1 MKISRCSEY
10 ATFGTHELST
20 NMIKALKDRKA
31 CLMANH
37 GQVAFGEN
45 LSKAFELAQE
55 VENICHQ
62 YIIALKMGEPKN
74 LSLAEMKKILEKV
87 KNYKKAVSY
96 MTKVGEHITLDIIG
110 TTKEYDPS
118 VFEKVINDI
127 AKAAKVTIL
136 NISKYKF
143 EPQGFT
149 ILALLAESHIS
160 FHTFPEKGI
169 ISFDFFT
176 CGKVSPSVAIDIIKK
191 EFEHKRIVKKE
202 FNRDTKSLYHDIY
215 SSPGLQ
221 KSYVVNDVLEDFKSK
236 VGQHI
241 EILDLEQF
249 GKSLFID
256 GEIQVASTD
265 EHLYSSTFV
274 GSGLNLNKDNE
285 RAAII
290 GGGDGGVAREC
301 ISKNFNF
308 IDWYE
313 LDPEV
318 VDVCN
323 KHLGDI
329 GKKATEKNSVKCVW
343 GDAFES
349 IKSVSDDT
357 YDHIFVDLNDD
368 QFCIDL
374 AAKNMDSLVRILK
387 PKGVITAQVGSQ
399 DKKPQQV
406 ENWLNVFNQNFGNAK
421 LSRVYIPSFDCSWNF
436 SSSINH

>member
-1 MKISRCSEY
+1 
-10 ATFGTHELST
+10 
-20 NMIKALKDRKA
+20 MI
-31 CLMANH
+31 
-37 GQVAFGEN
+37 
-45 LSKAFELAQE
+45 
-55 VENICHQ
+55 
-62 YIIALKMGEPKN
+62 
-74 LSLAEMKKILEKV
+74 
-87 KNYKKAVSY
+87 
-96 MTKVGEHITLDIIG
+96 KVGEHITLDIIG
-110 TTKEYDPS
+110 TTKEYDS
-118 VFEKVINDI
+118 SIYEKVIHKV
-127 AKAAKVTIL
+127 AEAANVTIL

-176 CGKVSPSVAIDIIKK
+176 CGKIRPSVAIDIIKA
-191 EFEHKRIVKKE
+191 EFKHKRIVIKE

-221 KSYVVNDVLEDFKSK
+221 KSYIVNDVLEDFKSK

-256 GEIQVASTD
+256 GEIQVATSD

-274 GSGLNLNKDNE
+274 NSGLKLNKDKE
-285 RAAII
+285 KAAII

-301 ISKNFNF
+301 ISKGFNF

-318 VDVCN
+318 VNVCN

-329 GKKATEKNSVKCVW
+329 SKKSTEKNSVKCIW

-349 IKSVSDDT
+349 IKTVEDDK
-357 YDHIFVDLNDD
+357 YDKIFVDLNDD

-374 AAKNMDSLVRILK
+374 ASKNMDSLVRILK
-387 PKGVITAQVGSQ
+387 PNGVITAQVGSE

-406 ENWLNVFNQNFGNAK
+406 KKWMDVFNKNFGNTT
-421 LSRVYIPSFDCSWNF
+421 LDRVYIPSFDCSWNF

>member
-1 MKISRCSEY
+1 M
-10 ATFGTHELST
+10 
-20 NMIKALKDRKA
+20 
-31 CLMANH
+31 
-37 GQVAFGEN
+37 V
-45 LSKAFELAQE
+45 
-55 VENICHQ
+55 
-62 YIIALKMGEPKN
+62 
-74 LSLAEMKKILEKV
+74 
-87 KNYKKAVSY
+87 
-96 MTKVGEHITLDIIG
+96 KVGEHITVDIIG
-110 TTKEYDPS
+110 TNKEYDPS
-118 VFEKVINDI
+118 IYEKVIKDI
-127 AKAAKVTIL
+127 ASAAKVTIL

-160 FHTFPEKGI
+160 IHTFPEKGI
-169 ISFDFFT
+169 VSFDFFT
-176 CGKVSPSVAIDIIKK
+176 CGKVSPSIALDIIKK
-191 EFEHKRIVKKE
+191 EFKYKRISIKE
-202 FNRDTKSLYHDIY
+202 FDRDTNSFYHDIY
-215 SSPGLQ
+215 SSPGLK
-221 KSYVVNDVLEDFKSK
+221 KSYIVKDVLEDFKSK

-241 EILDLEQF
+241 EILEIEQF
-249 GKSLFID
+249 GKALFID
-256 GEIQVASTD
+256 NEIQVAETD

-274 GSGLNLNKDNE
+274 GAGLELNQANE

-301 ISKNFNF
+301 ISKKFNF
-308 IDWYE
+308 IDWFE

-329 GKKATEKNSVKCVW
+329 GKKSTEKNSVKCVW

-349 IKSVSDDT
+349 IKSIEDDT

-399 DKKPQQV
+399 DKKPKQV
-406 ENWLNVFNQNFGNAK
+406 QNWMNVFNENFGNTK

>member
-1 MKISRCSEY
+1 
-10 ATFGTHELST
+10 
-20 NMIKALKDRKA
+20 
-31 CLMANH
+31 
-37 GQVAFGEN
+37 
-45 LSKAFELAQE
+45 
-55 VENICHQ
+55 
-62 YIIALKMGEPKN
+62 
-74 LSLAEMKKILEKV
+74 
-87 KNYKKAVSY
+87 
-96 MTKVGEHITLDIIG
+96 MTKVGEHITVDIIG
-110 TTKEYDPS
+110 TTKEYDSS
-118 VFEKVINDI
+118 VYEKVIKDI
-127 AKAAKVTIL
+127 ASAAKVTIL

-176 CGKVSPSVAIDIIKK
+176 CGKVSPSIAIEIIKK
-191 EFEHKRIVKKE
+191 EFKYKRLSIKE
-202 FNRDTKSLYHDIY
+202 FDRDTKSLYHDIY
-215 SSPGLQ
+215 SSPGLK
-221 KSYVVNDVLEDFKSK
+221 KSYIVKDVLEDFRSK

-249 GKSLFID
+249 GKALFID
-256 GEIQVASTD
+256 NEIQVAESD

-274 GSGLNLNKDNE
+274 GSGLELNQANE

-301 ISKNFNF
+301 ISKKFNF
-308 IDWYE
+308 IDWFE

-329 GKKATEKNSVKCVW
+329 GQKSTEKNSVKCVW

-349 IKSVSDDT
+349 IKSIEDDT

-399 DKKPQQV
+399 DKKPKQV
-406 ENWLNVFNQNFGNAK
+406 QNWMNVFNENFGNTK

>member
-1 MKISRCSEY
+1 
-10 ATFGTHELST
+10 
-20 NMIKALKDRKA
+20 
-31 CLMANH
+31 
-37 GQVAFGEN
+37 
-45 LSKAFELAQE
+45 
-55 VENICHQ
+55 
-62 YIIALKMGEPKN
+62 
-74 LSLAEMKKILEKV
+74 
-87 KNYKKAVSY
+87 
-96 MTKVGEHITLDIIG
+96 MTKVGEHITVDIIG

-118 VFEKVINDI
+118 VYEKVIKEI
-127 AKAAKVTIL
+127 AKAADVTIL

-176 CGKVSPSVAIDIIKK
+176 CGKVNPSIALEVIKK
-191 EFEHKRIVKKE
+191 EFKYKRLSIKE
-202 FNRDTKSLYHDIY
+202 FDRDTKSLYHDIY
-215 SSPGLQ
+215 SSPGLK
-221 KSYVVNDVLEDFKSK
+221 KSYVVKDVLEDFKSN

-249 GKSLFID
+249 GKALFID
-256 GEIQVASTD
+256 NEIQVAEND

-274 GSGLNLNKDNE
+274 GAGLELNQAKE

-301 ISKNFNF
+301 ISRKFNF
-308 IDWYE
+308 IDWFE

-318 VDVCN
+318 VEVCN

-329 GKKATEKNSVKCVW
+329 GKKSTEKNSVKCVW

-349 IKSVSDDT
+349 IKSIEDDT

-399 DKKPQQV
+399 DKKPKQV
-406 ENWLNVFNQNFGNAK
+406 QNWMNVFNENFGNTK
-421 LSRVYIPSFDCSWNF
+421 LSRIYIPSFDCSWNF

>member
-1 MKISRCSEY
+1 
-10 ATFGTHELST
+10 
-20 NMIKALKDRKA
+20 MI
-31 CLMANH
+31 
-37 GQVAFGEN
+37 
-45 LSKAFELAQE
+45 
-55 VENICHQ
+55 
-62 YIIALKMGEPKN
+62 
-74 LSLAEMKKILEKV
+74 
-87 KNYKKAVSY
+87 
-96 MTKVGEHITLDIIG
+96 KVGEHITLDIIG
-110 TTKEYDPS
+110 TDKEYDPS
-118 VFEKVINDI
+118 VYERVIKEI
-127 AKAAKVTIL
+127 AKVAKVTIL

-176 CGKVSPSVAIDIIKK
+176 CGKISPSVAIDIVKK
-191 EFEHKRIVKKE
+191 EFKHKRIVKKE
-202 FNRDTKSLYHDIY
+202 FNRDTRSLYHDIY

-221 KSYVVNDVLEDFKSK
+221 KSYVVNEVLEDFKSK

-241 EILDLEQF
+241 EILELEQF

-256 GEIQVASTD
+256 GEIQVAETD

-274 GSGLNLNKDNE
+274 GAGLKLNKNNE

-301 ISKNFNF
+301 ISKKFNF

-318 VDVCN
+318 VEVCN

-343 GDAFES
+343 GDAFHS
-349 IKSVSDDT
+349 IKSVKDDT

-374 AAKNMDSLVRILK
+374 AAKNMKGLKRILK
-387 PKGVITAQVGSQ
+387 PGGVITAQVGCLS
-399 DKKPQQV
+399 KKPKQV
-406 ENWLNVFNQNFGNAK
+406 NNWMKVLSDNFGNSK
-421 LSRVYIPSFDCSWNF
+421 LDEVVIPSFDCRWNF
-436 SSSINH
+436 ASSIMNS

>member
-1 MKISRCSEY
+1 
-10 ATFGTHELST
+10 
-20 NMIKALKDRKA
+20 
-31 CLMANH
+31 
-37 GQVAFGEN
+37 
-45 LSKAFELAQE
+45 
-55 VENICHQ
+55 
-62 YIIALKMGEPKN
+62 
-74 LSLAEMKKILEKV
+74 
-87 KNYKKAVSY
+87 

-110 TTKEYDPS
+110 ARKEYDPS
-118 VFEKVINDI
+118 FFENLIHKIS
-127 AKAAKVTIL
+127 KAAKVTVL
-136 NISKYKF
+136 EISKYKF

-149 ILALLAESHIS
+149 ILALLAESHMS

-176 CGKVSPSVAIDIIKK
+176 CGKISPSIALEIIKK
-191 EFEHKRIVKKE
+191 EIKHIRIVKKE
-202 FNRDTKSLYHDIY
+202 FNRDTVSLYHDVY

-221 KSYVVNDVLEDFKSK
+221 KSYVVNNVLEDFTSK

-256 GEIQVASTD
+256 NEIQVAASD

-274 GSGLNLNKDNE
+274 SSGLKLNKNKE
-285 RAAII
+285 NAAII

-301 ISKNFNF
+301 ISKGFNF

-313 LDPEV
+313 LDAEV
-318 VDVCN
+318 VDVCK
-323 KHLGDI
+323 KHLGKI
-329 GKKATEKNSVKCVW
+329 GNKATEKNSVKCIW

-349 IKSVSDDT
+349 IKNVKDDR

-374 AAKNMDSLVRILK
+374 ASKNMDSLIRILK
-387 PKGVITAQVGSQ
+387 PRGVITAQVGSQ
-399 DKKPQQV
+399 DKKPKQV
-406 ENWLNVFNQNFGNAK
+406 KNWLNVFNKNFGNAT
-421 LSRVYIPSFDCSWNF
+421 LDRVYIPSFDCSWNF

>member
-1 MKISRCSEY
+1 
-10 ATFGTHELST
+10 
-20 NMIKALKDRKA
+20 
-31 CLMANH
+31 
-37 GQVAFGEN
+37 
-45 LSKAFELAQE
+45 
-55 VENICHQ
+55 
-62 YIIALKMGEPKN
+62 
-74 LSLAEMKKILEKV
+74 
-87 KNYKKAVSY
+87 

-110 TTKEYDPS
+110 TIEEYDPL
-118 VFEKVINDI
+118 VFEKIINEI
-127 AKAAKVTIL
+127 AKAANVTIL

-176 CGKVSPSVAIDIIKK
+176 CGKISPSVALNIIKK
-191 EFEHKRIVKKE
+191 EFKHKRIIKKE

-215 SSPGLQ
+215 STSGLQ
-221 KSYVVNDVLEDFKSK
+221 KSYIVNDVLEDFKSK

-256 GEIQVASTD
+256 QEIQVATSD
-265 EHLYSSTFV
+265 EHLYSRTFV
-274 GSGLNLNKDNE
+274 NAALKLNKDKE
-285 RAAII
+285 KAAII
-290 GGGDGGVAREC
+290 GGGDGGVVREC
-301 ISKNFNF
+301 IAREFNF
-308 IDWYE
+308 VDWYE

-323 KHLGDI
+323 KHLESI
-329 GKKATEKNSVKCVW
+329 GNKSTEKNSVKCIW

-349 IKSVSDDT
+349 IKAVEDDR
-357 YDHIFVDLNDD
+357 YDKIFVDLNDD

-374 AAKNMDSLVRILK
+374 AAKNMNSLIRILK
-387 PKGVITAQVGSQ
+387 PNGVITAQVGSQ

-406 ENWLNVFNQNFGNAK
+406 EKWLDVFNKNFGNTT
-421 LSRVYIPSFDCSWNF
+421 LDRVYIPSFDCSWNF

>member
-1 MKISRCSEY
+1 
-10 ATFGTHELST
+10 
-20 NMIKALKDRKA
+20 
-31 CLMANH
+31 
-37 GQVAFGEN
+37 
-45 LSKAFELAQE
+45 
-55 VENICHQ
+55 
-62 YIIALKMGEPKN
+62 
-74 LSLAEMKKILEKV
+74 
-87 KNYKKAVSY
+87 
-96 MTKVGEHITLDIIG
+96 MTKVGEHITVDIIG

-118 VFEKVINDI
+118 VYEKVIKDI
-127 AKAAKVTIL
+127 AKAADVTIL

-176 CGKVSPSVAIDIIKK
+176 CGKVNPSIALEVIKK
-191 EFEHKRIVKKE
+191 EFKYKRLSIKE
-202 FNRDTKSLYHDIY
+202 FDRDTKSLYHDIY
-215 SSPGLQ
+215 SSPGLK
-221 KSYVVNDVLEDFKSK
+221 KSYVVKDVLEDFKSN

-249 GKSLFID
+249 GKALFID
-256 GEIQVASTD
+256 NEIQVAEND

-274 GSGLNLNKDNE
+274 GAGLELNQANE

-301 ISKNFNF
+301 ISRKFNF
-308 IDWYE
+308 IDWFE

-318 VDVCN
+318 VEVCN

-329 GKKATEKNSVKCVW
+329 GKKSTEKNSVKCVW

-349 IKSVSDDT
+349 IKSIEDDT

-399 DKKPQQV
+399 DKKPKQV
-406 ENWLNVFNQNFGNAK
+406 QNWMNVFNENFGNTK
-421 LSRVYIPSFDCSWNF
+421 LSRIYIPSFDCSWNF